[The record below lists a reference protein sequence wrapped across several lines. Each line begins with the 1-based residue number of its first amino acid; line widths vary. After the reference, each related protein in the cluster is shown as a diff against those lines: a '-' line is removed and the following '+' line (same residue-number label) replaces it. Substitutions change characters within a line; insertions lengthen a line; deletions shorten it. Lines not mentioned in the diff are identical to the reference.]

1 MSHLCRE
8 KLKVNCLTCA
18 KKIDD
23 KLSYLC
29 LEKLEMS
36 CLTCAK
42 KVSPH
47 ALAAT
52 MEVPQLPKRGSSST
66 KALAFP

>member
-18 KKIDD
+18 KKIDG